1 MTSSLPGAVPVR
13 ELVIEWRDDQLPAGR
28 GSRHGPE
35 DVLARP
41 GDGQEVVPPR
51 RHQGGDLRGREGF
64 IGRSGERAA
73 AEIHVP
79 VATDEQGAEASTSAA
94 ENRKRRGDR
103 TGRIEDP

>member
-41 GDGQEVVPPR
+41 GDGEEVIPPR
-51 RHQGGDLRGREGF
+51 RHQGSDLRGREGL
-64 IGRSGERAA
+64 IGRSQERAA

-79 VATDEQGAEASTSAA
+79 VATDEQGAEASTAE
-94 ENRKRRGDR
+94 ENRKR
-103 TGRIEDP
+103 